1 MFTGENDKEDFAKHQ
16 ASKKIVRKE
25 NGDHNEDHKQKV
37 DENFKKTRNLSRR
50 FER

>member
-1 MFTGENDKEDFAKHQ
+1 MTTGENNKKEFAEHQ
-16 ASKKIVRKE
+16 ASKKIVRKL
-25 NGDHNEDHKQKV
+25 NGDHYEDDKQKF